1 MSRLL
6 RLYPRSWRERYG
18 EEFLGLILE
27 RPPSFADRVD
37 IVRGAVD
44 ARLHSQLPP
53 RARVRDRSGFAP
65 LGGLVLL
72 LAAVWIGANG
82 PLHYDEYGSYRD
94 GSAAALPFLAA
105 MGLLLFGIYRLMK
118 RLPPES
124 RGARACAWV
133 AIGMGSLWSIMPW
146 SAVAALPFLLGILG
160 FAIGA
165 QRVGV
170 VSRSMMVGVV
180 AVLAVPIA
188 LFAAMAALPWYAFRV
203 SGLDFLVVL
212 APLGGLYLL
221 IGLGL
226 LRALP
231 KPASS

>member
-6 RLYPRSWRERYG
+6 RLYPLSWRERYG
-18 EEFLGLILE
+18 EEFLALVLE
-27 RPPSFADRVD
+27 RPPSLADRVD

-44 ARLHSQLPP
+44 ARLHPQLPRP
-53 RARVRDRSGFAP
+53 DRVRDRSGFAP

-72 LAAVWIGANG
+72 IAAVWIGANG
-82 PLHYDEYGSYRD
+82 PLQYDEYGTYRD

-105 MGLLLFGIYRLMK
+105 MGLLVFGIYRLMK

-124 RGARACAWV
+124 RGARACAWL
-133 AIGMGSLWSIMPW
+133 AIGVGALWSIMPW

-160 FAIGA
+160 FSIGA

-170 VSRSMMVGVV
+170 VSRWLTIGIV
-180 AVLAVPIA
+180 AVLVVPIA
-188 LFAAMAALPWYAFRV
+188 LFAAMAVLPWYAFRL
-203 SGLDFLVVL
+203 SGLNFVVIL
-212 APLGGLYLL
+212 APLSGLYLL